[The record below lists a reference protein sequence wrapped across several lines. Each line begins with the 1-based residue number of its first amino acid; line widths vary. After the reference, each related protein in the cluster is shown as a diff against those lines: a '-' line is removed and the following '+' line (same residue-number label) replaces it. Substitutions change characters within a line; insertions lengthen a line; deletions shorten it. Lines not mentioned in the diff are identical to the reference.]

1 MGQCTNPSAIY
12 AKIVRRDAETKNY
25 NAASAERVRMTDHDD
40 SLDGLSLDAAVDAVV
55 TRTGD
60 DPDTVRSALKR
71 VTEEREVRREA
82 VQDALAHVSKVV
94 STPETRVENAGMLID
109 DAREATEAVD
119 HLDSVA
125 ERLDDFEDRHAAVA
139 SRVDDL
145 GDQLQSV
152 VALAGESDTIYE
164 TAVEIRRLNA
174 AANSAQHTADKL
186 GVDAEEFEA
195 WVGTPDRRLDALA
208 DDAEAVAGFVDDVAG
223 TLDALAAGDV
233 DANVDAAAVRFDAAL
248 RHRVSRLLLDDLRA
262 EVGDL
267 RAWPDPGPDDA
278 HGAVDAEGLAAL
290 DDRLTSLEN
299 RWRSID
305 DRFDDG
311 PAVGWRNR
319 YGDRLAD
326 FEAALDD
333 HAPPVDWRAV
343 ESLLGEYRPETDD
356 AESA

>member
-1 MGQCTNPSAIY
+1 
-12 AKIVRRDAETKNY
+12 V
-25 NAASAERVRMTDHDD
+25 TDHDD

-60 DPDTVRSALKR
+60 DPDTVRAALKR
-71 VTEEREVRREA
+71 VTEEGTVRREA

-109 DAREATEAVD
+109 DAREAAEAVD

-139 SRVDDL
+139 SRVDGL

-152 VALAGESDTIYE
+152 VALADESDAIYE

-195 WVGTPDRRLDALA
+195 WVRNPDRRLDAFD
-208 DDAEAVAGFVDDVAG
+208 DDADAVADFVDGVAG

-233 DANVDAAAVRFDAAL
+233 DADVDPAAVRFDAAL

-262 EVGDL
+262 EVDDL
-267 RAWPDPGPDDA
+267 RAWPDPDPDDA
-278 HGAVDAEGLAAL
+278 HGAVDPEGLAAL
-290 DDRLTSLEN
+290 DDRLTSLED
-299 RWRSID
+299 RWRSIN
-305 DRFDDG
+305 DRFDEG
-311 PAVGWRNR
+311 PAVGWRDR

>member
-1 MGQCTNPSAIY
+1 MTN
-12 AKIVRRDAETKNY
+12 
-25 NAASAERVRMTDHDD
+25 HDD

-55 TRTGD
+55 ARGAD
-60 DPDTVRSALKR
+60 DADAVRAALTR
-71 VTEEREVRREA
+71 VTEEGTVRREA
-82 VQDALAHVSKVV
+82 VDDALGHVAKVV

-109 DAREATEAVD
+109 DAREAATAVD
-119 HLDSVA
+119 HLDGVA
-125 ERLDDFEDRHAAVA
+125 ERLDDFERRHAAVA

-152 VALAGESDTIYE
+152 VALASDPDDIYE
-164 TAVEIRRLNA
+164 AAVEIRRLNA

-195 WVGTPDRRLDALA
+195 WVRHPDRRLDALD
-208 DDAEAVAGFVDDVAG
+208 DDADAVAGFVDGVAE

-233 DANVDAAAVRFDAAL
+233 GTDVDPAAVRFDAAL

-278 HGAVDAEGLAAL
+278 HGAVDADALDAL
-290 DDRLTSLEN
+290 DDRLTGLEE

-305 DRFDDG
+305 DRFDG
-311 PAVGWRNR
+311 AAVEWRDR
-319 YGDRLAD
+319 YDDRLAD
-326 FEAALDD
+326 FETALDD
-333 HAPPVDWRAV
+333 HTPPVDWRAV
-343 ESLLGEYRPETDD
+343 ESLLGEYRPETP
-356 AESA
+356 